1 MNMRWPVSISLLS
14 RKDKTLN
21 YWKKQVSGR
30 FLLDTHSDRCIYY
43 IAFAKEQRIRSE
55 PCVQPC
61 CARAACR
68 SGGEAGFG
76 INSSGTSRGKM
87 LEVRL

>member
-1 MNMRWPVSISLLS
+1 MVTKAAGRMRNLP
-14 RKDKTLN
+14 TN
-21 YWKKQVSGR
+21 YRCTQKQVSGR
-30 FLLDTHSDRCIYY
+30 FLLDTQSDRCIYY

-68 SGGEAGFG
+68 SGGEAGFE